1 MTKQLLI
8 YGNATPISSE
18 RHRGWGIEPTGDL
31 SFAKTVNSVPL
42 TAVEFFS
49 AAESFPVVFTKNGD
63 NVLPLAVMGVKPEQN
78 LFINEEGK
86 FTANYLPAFFR
97 RYPFVFSSNDEG
109 KNFLLCIDE
118 TYAGCSPD
126 GKGERLF
133 DDEGKQTEYL
143 GKVLDFL
150 KEYQMN
156 FARTQSFCAR
166 LQEWDLLEPMEAQFT
181 PNDGGEKIRLGGFLA
196 VSRDKLKALDSDKLA
211 ELMKND
217 GMELIFTHLQSL
229 RKFRELIA
237 KVPADTTA
245 K

>member
-18 RHRGWGIEPTGDL
+18 RHRNWCIEPTGNLD
-31 SFAKTVNSVPL
+31 FAKTVNSVPL
-42 TAVEFFS
+42 TAVEFFN

-63 NVLPLAVMGVKPEQN
+63 NVMPLAVMGVKPEQN
-78 LFINEEGK
+78 LFIDDEGK
-86 FTANYLPAFFR
+86 FTGNYLPAFFR
-97 RYPFVFSSNDEG
+97 RYPFVFSSNDDG
-109 KNFLLCIDE
+109 QNFLLCLDE
-118 TYAGCSPD
+118 TYAGCNQE

-133 DDEGKQTEYL
+133 DDEGKQSEYL
-143 GKVLDFL
+143 GKVLEFL

-156 FARTQSFCAR
+156 FARTQAFCKR
-166 LQEWDLLEPMEAQFT
+166 LQEWELLEPMEAQFT
-181 PNDGGEKIRLGGFLA
+181 PSSGGEKIRLGGFLA
-196 VSRDKLKALDSDKLA
+196 VSRDKLKALDAEKLT
-211 ELMKND
+211 ELLKND

-237 KVPADTTA
+237 KVPAEAAA